1 MFPLETTADLQLPM
15 EEGRHNKSTTVE
27 YDPLCVT
34 GAGEANTPSIGD
46 HWPTVASQSVENS
59 VGAQQMSEEA
69 GKGLHPGRLKCDTP
83 S

>member
-46 HWPTVASQSVENS
+46 H
-59 VGAQQMSEEA
+59 
-69 GKGLHPGRLKCDTP
+69 
-83 S
+83 